1 MKTPDTVTPDAIPGV
16 PDIPHFG
23 VVTGTPLPRRLPAAT
38 RALAAR
44 YLSGEFGRAMQPA
57 AFRLPPEFF
66 LELPTP
72 DRLYAE
78 AVRRVAEQAPLR
90 VLPEERLAGAATLL
104 EAAQHRIP
112 LLPWWSS
119 VSHTTLGFD
128 KALRL
133 GCRGLRQEVEAR
145 LAAGHL
151 DPDGRD
157 LLAAMLAC
165 LDALAVWHRRHVTA
179 LEELA
184 AAQAGAARQRV
195 EAVLAALRPV
205 PENPPATFHE
215 ALQAFWFLWSF
226 QRLMG
231 NWSGLGRL
239 DEMLGP
245 YLERDLADGRL
256 TLDDARDL
264 IAHFWIKGCEWTTG
278 DTEHRGSGDAQFY
291 QNVILAGINVDGNE
305 VANAVTDLILDVV
318 EELHISDFPVAVR
331 LNRQTPQRLVRRIAE
346 VQRQGGGIVSIYNE
360 ERILPM
366 LERFGYPA
374 VEARAFTNDGCWELL
389 IPGKT
394 CFNYQPFDLLR
405 ILQETL
411 NLRPPHVKDQPFGF
425 DFGPEDPQS
434 AMPPGWP
441 SVWPPFRFK
450 AGPNAAGVPPAT
462 TRQPP
467 VPEFDRLFEAF
478 RTRLALRLTEL
489 LTHGNLTQTVPPNP
503 LAALLVEDC
512 IARGR
517 GYPAGGPR
525 YTVVAPHAG
534 GLADTA
540 DSLLAIRRLVY
551 EQHRLTL
558 PELIRILENDWAGHE
573 ELRRETLSSLVGYG
587 NHDAAADAM
596 MGRVFDAYAGLVD
609 QVRERHGILRP
620 AGISTFGREGSL
632 FHLTRA
638 ATASGHHQ
646 GEVLAAN
653 CSPTPGA
660 DRNGPTAVLQSCCAL
675 DFSKLP
681 CGTALDLRL
690 FPQSLAGDTGADALA
705 SLLRTFVSLG
715 GIYLQVDAVDPAV
728 LRDAQKHPERYPNLT
743 VRISGWSARFA
754 TLDPAWQEMVIKR
767 STHAL

>member
-1 MKTPDTVTPDAIPGV
+1 MKKHKTTIPDTPTNAPAIP
-16 PDIPHFG
+16 PFG
-23 VVTGTPLPRRLPAAT
+23 VVTGVPLPQRLPAAT

-57 AFRLPPEFF
+57 AFRLPPE
-66 LELPTP
+66 LYLNLPTP
-72 DRLYAE
+72 NRLYAE
-78 AVRRVAEQAPLR
+78 AVRLVAERAPLR
-90 VLPEERLAGAATLL
+90 VLPEEHLAGAATLR
-104 EAAQHRIP
+104 EAAGHTIP

-133 GCRGLRQEVEAR
+133 GCRGLRQEVEVR
-145 LAAGHL
+145 LAAGNL
-151 DPDGRD
+151 DADGRD
-157 LLAAMLAC
+157 LLNAMLAS

-184 AAQAGAARQRV
+184 ATQTGAARQRV
-195 EAVLAALRPV
+195 EAVLTALRPV
-205 PENPPATFHE
+205 PENPPTTFHE

-239 DEMLGP
+239 DDMLGP
-245 YLERDLADGRL
+245 YLERDLAAGRL

-264 IAHFWIKGCEWTTG
+264 VAHFWIKGCEWTTG

-291 QNVILAGINVDGNE
+291 QNVILGGVTADGKE
-305 VANAVTDLILDVV
+305 VANGVTDLVLDVV

-331 LNRQTPQRLVRRIAE
+331 LNRQTPRRLVRRIAE
-346 VQRQGGGIVSIYNE
+346 VQRLGGGIVSIYNE

-366 LERFGYPA
+366 LERFGYPTA
-374 VEARAFTNDGCWELL
+374 EARSFTNDGCWELL
-389 IPGKT
+389 IPGQT
-394 CFNYQPFDLLR
+394 SFNYQPFDLLR

-411 NLRPPHVKDQPFGF
+411 GIRPAHVKDRPFGF
-425 DFGPEDPQS
+425 EFGPEESGKEGATAEPDS
-434 AMPPGWP
+434 NHAKP
-441 SVWPPFRFK
+441 SF
-450 AGPNAAGVPPAT
+450 
-462 TRQPP
+462 
-467 VPEFDRLFEAF
+467 PEFDRLFEAF

-489 LTHGNLTQTVPPNP
+489 LTHGNLAQTVPPNP

-512 IARGR
+512 IARAR
-517 GYPAGGPR
+517 GYHAGGPR
-525 YTVVAPHAG
+525 YTVLAPHAG

-540 DSLLAIRRLVY
+540 DSLLAIRLLVY

-558 PELIRILENDWAGHE
+558 PELAGILENNWAGHE
-573 ELRRETLSSLVGYG
+573 ELRREMLSALTGYG
-587 NHDAAADAM
+587 NHDPAADAM
-596 MGRVFDAYAGLVD
+596 TSRVFDAYTGLLD
-609 QVRERHGILRP
+609 QVHERHGIRRP
-620 AGISTFGREGSL
+620 AGISTFGREGST

-660 DRNGPTAVLQSCCAL
+660 DRHGPTAVLQSCCAL
-675 DFSKLP
+675 DFGKLP

-690 FPQSLAGDTGADALA
+690 FPQSLAGDSGVEALTG
-705 SLLRTFVSLG
+705 LLQAFVTLG

-728 LRDAQKHPERYPNLT
+728 LREAQKHPEHYPNLT

-754 TLDPAWQEMVIKR
+754 TLDPAWQEMVIQR

>member
-1 MKTPDTVTPDAIPGV
+1 MKKHKAIALDATTETPAIPQFGVFTGV
-16 PDIPHFG
+16 P
-23 VVTGTPLPRRLPAAT
+23 LPQRLPAAT

-44 YLSGEFGRAMQPA
+44 YLSGEFGRAMQPT
-57 AFRLPPEFF
+57 AFGLPPD
-66 LELPTP
+66 LYLSLPTP
-72 DRLYAE
+72 NRLYAE
-78 AVRRVAEQAPLR
+78 AVRRVAAQAPLR
-90 VLPEERLAGAATLL
+90 VLPEEHLAGAATLR
-104 EAAQHRIP
+104 EAAGHTIP

-119 VSHTTLGFD
+119 ISHTTFGFD

-145 LAAGHL
+145 LAAGNL
-151 DPDGRD
+151 DEDGRD
-157 LLAAMLAC
+157 LLDAMLAC
-165 LDALAVWHRRHVTA
+165 LDALAVWHGRHLTA

-184 AAQAGAARQRV
+184 ATQTGAARQRV
-195 EAVLAALRPV
+195 EAVLTAIRPV

-215 ALQAFWFLWSF
+215 ALQSLWFLWSF

-231 NWSGLGRL
+231 NWSGLGRV
-239 DEMLGP
+239 DDMLGP
-245 YLERDLADGRL
+245 YLERDLAAGRL
-256 TLDDARDL
+256 TLDNARDL

-291 QNVILAGINVDGNE
+291 QNVILGGVNADGKE
-305 VANAVTDLILDVV
+305 VANTVTDLVLDVV

-331 LNRQTPQRLVRRIAE
+331 LNRQTPRRLVRRLAE
-346 VQRQGGGIVSIYNE
+346 VQRLGGGIVSIYNE

-366 LERFGYPA
+366 LERFGYA
-374 VEARAFTNDGCWELL
+374 AAEARTFTNDGCWELL
-389 IPGKT
+389 IPGRT
-394 CFNYQPFDLLR
+394 SFNYQPFDLLR

-411 NLRPPHVKDQPFGF
+411 GIRPAHVKDRPFGF
-425 DFGPEDPQS
+425 DFGPEENPQS
-434 AMPPGWP
+434 KLPPGWP
-441 SVWPPFRFK
+441 SVWPPFSFTVGRD
-450 AGPNAAGVPPAT
+450 AGNEAPTP
-462 TRQPP
+462 QPP
-467 VPEFDRLFEAF
+467 LSEFDRLFEAF

-489 LTHGNLTQTVPPNP
+489 LTHGNLAQTAPPNP

-512 IARGR
+512 IARAR
-517 GYPAGGPR
+517 GYHAGGPR
-525 YTVVAPHAG
+525 YTVLAPHAG

-558 PELIRILENDWAGHE
+558 PELAAILENNWAGHE
-573 ELRRETLSSLVGYG
+573 ELRRETLSTQVGYG

-596 MGRVFDAYAGLVD
+596 MGRVFDAYTGLLD

-620 AGISTFGREGSL
+620 AGISTFGREGST

-638 ATASGHHQ
+638 ATASGHLQ

-660 DRNGPTAVLQSCCAL
+660 DRHGPTAVLQSCCSL

-690 FPQSLAGDTGADALA
+690 FPQSLAGDSGVDALA
-705 SLLRTFVSLG
+705 GLLQAFVSLG

-728 LRDAQKHPERYPNLT
+728 LRDAQQHPERYPNLT

-754 TLDPAWQEMVIKR
+754 TLDPEWQEMVIQR

>member
-1 MKTPDTVTPDAIPGV
+1 MKKPASTVKATTTDAPAIPQ
-16 PDIPHFG
+16 FG
-23 VVTGTPLPRRLPAAT
+23 VVTGVPLPQRLPAAT

-44 YLSGEFGRAMQPA
+44 YLSGEFFRAMQPA
-57 AFRLPPEFF
+57 SFGLPPE
-66 LELPTP
+66 LYLSLPTP
-72 DRLYAE
+72 NRLYAE
-78 AVRRVAEQAPLR
+78 AVRLVAERAPLR
-90 VLPEERLAGAATLL
+90 VLPGEHLAGAATLR
-104 EAAQHRIP
+104 EAPDHCIP

-145 LAAGHL
+145 LAAGNL
-151 DPDGRD
+151 DEDGRD
-157 LLAAMLAC
+157 LLDAMLAC
-165 LDALAVWHRRHVTA
+165 LDALAVWHRRHMAA

-184 AAQAGAARQRV
+184 ATQTGAARQRV

-205 PENPPATFHE
+205 PENPPTTFRE

-245 YLERDLADGRL
+245 YLERDLAAGRL
-256 TLDDARDL
+256 TLDAARDL
-264 IAHFWIKGCEWTTG
+264 IAHFWIKGCEWARGWNEQGQAT
-278 DTEHRGSGDAQFY
+278 DTWSGDAQVY
-291 QNVILAGINVDGNE
+291 QNVILAGVNADGKE

-331 LNRQTPQRLVRRIAE
+331 LNRNTPRRLVRRIAE
-346 VQRQGGGIVSIYNE
+346 LQRQGGGIVSIYNE

-374 VEARAFTNDGCWELL
+374 AEARTFTNDGCWELL
-389 IPGKT
+389 IPGRT
-394 CFNYQPFDLLR
+394 HFGYQPFDVLR

-411 NLRPPHVKDQPFGF
+411 GIRPAHVKDQAFSFTCAPDAAQPKPRADGKPLRPDFADF
-425 DFGPEDPQS
+425 DQ
-434 AMPPGWP
+434 
-441 SVWPPFRFK
+441 
-450 AGPNAAGVPPAT
+450 
-462 TRQPP
+462 
-467 VPEFDRLFEAF
+467 LFAAF
-478 RTRLALRLTEL
+478 RLRLARCLTEL
-489 LTHGNLTQTVPPNP
+489 MTQSNFASVTPPNP
-503 LAALLVEDC
+503 LASLLVEDC
-512 IARGR
+512 ITRARDYR
-517 GYPAGGPR
+517 AGGPR
-525 YTVVAPHAG
+525 YTVLAPHAG

-558 PELIRILENDWAGHE
+558 PELAGILENDWAGHE
-573 ELRRETLSSLVGYG
+573 ELRREMLSTLVGYG

-596 MGRVFDAYAGLVD
+596 MGRVFDAYTGLLD
-609 QVRERHGILRP
+609 QARERHGIRRP
-620 AGISTFGREGSL
+620 AGISTFGREGST

-660 DRNGPTAVLQSCCAL
+660 DRHGPTAVLQSCCAL
-675 DFSKLP
+675 DFGKLP

-690 FPQSLAGDTGADALA
+690 FPQSLAGDSGVDALA
-705 SLLRTFVSLG
+705 GLLQAFVTLG

-754 TLDPAWQEMVIKR
+754 TLGPTWQEMVIQR